1 MKRAFIIHGYGATPE
16 DHWFSWLAQQLQ
28 AAGVATAI
36 PALPDPEQPDFDRWQ
51 AALATHLGTPD
62 AQTFYVAHS
71 LGTISL
77 LHFLSAA
84 RPAQIGGIFLVSG
97 FDGRLPALPVIGDF
111 NVDAY
116 ADRARI
122 DHAALRAMT
131 PQIHHVISDNDRAV
145 APERSLQLAERLG
158 GTVHRVTNG
167 GHFLASDGFRTLP
180 PLWQAMRD
188 GGVGWSSSSCWS
200 RSGTG

>member
-51 AALATHLGTPD
+51 AALTTHLGTPD

-77 LHFLSAA
+77 KQGERH
-84 RPAQIGGIFLVSG
+84 LV
-97 FDGRLPALPVIGDF
+97 REQ
-111 NVDAY
+111 
-116 ADRARI
+116 RARLGQPPG
-122 DHAALRAMT
+122 DVFEAGSCHA
-131 PQIHHVISDNDRAV
+131 
-145 APERSLQLAERLG
+145 G
-158 GTVHRVTNG
+158 Y
-167 GHFLASDGFRTLP
+167 
-180 PLWQAMRD
+180 
-188 GGVGWSSSSCWS
+188 S
-200 RSGTG
+200 RGA

>member
-51 AALATHLGTPD
+51 AALTTHLVTPD

-77 LHFLSAA
+77 LHYLTAA
-84 RPAQIGGIFLVSG
+84 RPRRIGGLVLVSAFGKRIPTLPEING
-97 FDGRLPALPVIGDF
+97 FNI
-111 NVDAY
+111 DAY
-116 ADRARI
+116 VDCCRI
-122 DHAALRAMT
+122 DFAAIARMAGNRIELISADDDTIVPVENTRYVAKELNGYLHIRAT
-131 PQIHHVISDNDRAV
+131 
-145 APERSLQLAERLG
+145 
-158 GTVHRVTNG
+158 G
-167 GHFLASDGFRTLP
+167 GHFLDRDGFTQFP
-180 PLWQAMRD
+180 PVLESVERIVQMLQE
-188 GGVGWSSSSCWS
+188 
-200 RSGTG
+200 

>member
-28 AAGVATAI
+28 ATGVATAI

-111 NVDAY
+111 NVNAY

-131 PQIHHVISDNDRAV
+131 PQIHHIISDNDRAV

-188 GGVGWSSSSCWS
+188 GGV
-200 RSGTG
+200 

>member
-51 AALATHLGTPD
+51 AAQYIGKPQENHI
-62 AQTFYVAHS
+62 FVAHS

-131 PQIHHVISDNDRAV
+131 PQIHHVISDNDRVV

-158 GTVHRVTNG
+158 GTVHRVANG

-180 PLWQAMRD
+180 PLWQAMQE
-188 GGVGWSSSSCWS
+188 GGV
-200 RSGTG
+200 

>member
-62 AQTFYVAHS
+62 AETFYVAHS

-84 RPAQIGGIFLVSG
+84 RPAQTGGIFLVSG

-131 PQIHHVISDNDRAV
+131 PQIHHIISDNDRAV

-158 GTVHRVTNG
+158 GTVHRVANG

-180 PLWQAMRD
+180 PLWQAMQD
-188 GGVGWSSSSCWS
+188 GGV
-200 RSGTG
+200 

>member
-51 AALATHLGTPD
+51 AALAAHIGTPD

-131 PQIHHVISDNDRAV
+131 PQIHHIISDNDRVV

-158 GTVHRVTNG
+158 GTVHRVANG

-180 PLWQAMRD
+180 PLWQAMQE
-188 GGVGWSSSSCWS
+188 GGV
-200 RSGTG
+200 

>member
-51 AALATHLGTPD
+51 AALTTHLGTPD

-77 LHFLSAA
+77 LHF
-84 RPAQIGGIFLVSG
+84 
-97 FDGRLPALPVIGDF
+97 
-111 NVDAY
+111 
-116 ADRARI
+116 
-122 DHAALRAMT
+122 
-131 PQIHHVISDNDRAV
+131 
-145 APERSLQLAERLG
+145 
-158 GTVHRVTNG
+158 
-167 GHFLASDGFRTLP
+167 
-180 PLWQAMRD
+180 
-188 GGVGWSSSSCWS
+188 
-200 RSGTG
+200 

>member
-51 AALATHLGTPD
+51 AALTTHLGTPD

-71 LGTISL
+71 LGTILL

-131 PQIHHVISDNDRAV
+131 PQIHHVISDNDRVV

-158 GTVHRVTNG
+158 GTVHRVANG

-180 PLWQAMRD
+180 PLWQAMQE
-188 GGVGWSSSSCWS
+188 GGV
-200 RSGTG
+200 

>member
-62 AQTFYVAHS
+62 AHTFYVAHS

-77 LHFLSAA
+77 LHFLSAEYSSSPDLTDA
-84 RPAQIGGIFLVSG
+84 CPACPSSAISTS
-97 FDGRLPALPVIGDF
+97 
-111 NVDAY
+111 
-116 ADRARI
+116 
-122 DHAALRAMT
+122 T
-131 PQIHHVISDNDRAV
+131 PTPTA
-145 APERSLQLAERLG
+145 
-158 GTVHRVTNG
+158 
-167 GHFLASDGFRTLP
+167 LAST
-180 PLWQAMRD
+180 MRR
-188 GGVGWSSSSCWS
+188 CA
-200 RSGTG
+200 R